1 MSGRPAIDAVFASMD
16 DLGPAKIVHVHEPR
30 SGLRAVLVVDNVA
43 RGPSIG
49 GGWLRTSPL
58 RSASGSRAP

>member
-1 MSGRPAIDAVFASMD
+1 MEDTFAFME

-30 SGLRAVLVVDNVA
+30 AGLRAVLVVDNVA

-49 GGWLRTSPL
+49 GLRMAPDVTP